1 MLNQIVGILSTI
13 VISTQF
19 FLVEGITSPQQVLW
33 FNEESILF
41 VVDEKILQYDLIK
54 RGYEKI
60 GERKVNELVGKR
72 KNGELLFCEFEHF
85 TIYSE
90 DEFSTIFRVK
100 NSKGELEKEFK
111 FFETIRPVY
120 MNEGY
125 IVAVTAVDFLEQHAY
140 KIDMTSGEKKEIYIP
155 QKQIFR
161 PDIPEDIS
169 IRNIYEYD
177 KKIYVIEDIFGNVYI
192 YRALDAMNI
201 IKPILM
207 RIFNPVPSRNPTNDA
222 QPDLRLSL
230 KLFLANMYS
239 ARTAPTNGPMNNPGR
254 LAMRSPNIP
263 PTTAPR
269 AP

>member
-13 VISTQF
+13 VISTHF

-33 FNEESILF
+33 VDEEKILF
-41 VVDEKILQYDLIK
+41 VVDEEIFKYDLNK
-54 RGYEKI
+54 RMYEKI
-60 GERKVNELVGKR
+60 GERNANELVGKR

-90 DEFSTIFRVK
+90 DEFSTTFKVK
-100 NSKGELEKEFK
+100 NEKGKIEKEFK

-120 MNEGY
+120 MNEEY

-140 KIDMTSGEKKEIYIP
+140 RIDIASGEKKEIYIP

-161 PDIPEDIS
+161 PDIPDDLS
-169 IRNIYEYD
+169 IRNIYEYN
-177 KKIYVIEDIFGNVYI
+177 KKVYVIEDIFGNVYI
-192 YRALDAMNI
+192 YSALDAMNI

-254 LAMRSPNIP
+254 FAMSNPNIP
-263 PTTAPR
+263 PATAPKT
-269 AP
+269 P

>member
-1 MLNQIVGILSTI
+1 MLELILNIFSTI

-33 FNEESILF
+33 IDETRILF
-41 VVDEKILQYDLIK
+41 VVEEKILQYYSNK

-90 DEFSTIFRVK
+90 DEFSTTFKVK
-100 NSKGELEKEFK
+100 NEKGEVEKEFK

-120 MNEGY
+120 INEEY
-125 IVAVTAVDFLEQHAY
+125 IVAITAVDFLEQHTY
-140 KIDMTSGEKKEIYIP
+140 RIDIANGEKKEIYIP
-155 QKQIFR
+155 KKQIFR
-161 PDIPEDIS
+161 PDISDDIS
-169 IRNIYEYD
+169 IKNVYEYN
-177 KKIYVIEDIFGNVYI
+177 KKVYVVEDIFGNVYI
-192 YRALDAMNI
+192 YRALDAINI

-207 RIFNPVPSRNPTNDA
+207 RIFNPVPSRNPTNEA

-254 LAMRSPNIP
+254 FAMSNPNIP
-263 PTTAPR
+263 PATAPKT
-269 AP
+269 P